1 MEVEE
6 LACVDYLYSRVF
18 KHPSMISKVK
28 DSKKL
33 FKKTTQHA
41 EGTITPNKQMQLPF
55 FNTKSQITELVF
67 NYIVEEMRPIVTC
80 EKPSFCRLIQGL
92 TGITDSTKHIC
103 CTADIWSA
111 NNKSFMGMTCH
122 FINEFSYKRSS
133 YVLSC
138 RRIKGS
144 HNYLNIND
152 VITDICDTYQIK
164 SSKITHIITDNASN
178 FSKAFRTFSK
188 SSTIESDLHYV
199 GNLDELNSDEDTQ
212 IDSDNENNL
221 SSPIDM
227 EYVDVGQLLYESN
240 SSGCTNFSL
249 PDHLTCC
256 AHTLNLIA
264 TTDVAKITDTNYINI
279 SKKVFSKLSSFW
291 NLLSRSTG
299 ASDKVFDICKVKFP
313 VPIITRWNSTF
324 DAIQKVLLF
333 REKLN
338 FVFLEL
344 NLAKIKNTEWVFLE
358 EYCKI
363 MQPLTTALDKLQGE
377 KRNYLGFVAPT
388 IIILRRLL
396 IELSLLT
403 YCSPLK
409 YCVISSLEKRFSYL
423 FDLSSPKSKSF
434 IISSMSHPL
443 FKCSWI
449 PLRYIDLCKELFIN
463 ECKLTNSY
471 SDVYENHISDNS
483 DDSDTEFYG
492 NVFSSQNSSSNDELS
507 TNEHSALRNSNL
519 SSVEALSFLNSKVK
533 ELNIL
538 DSFPVVKQVFINFN
552 TSIPSS
558 APVERLFSGAIQ
570 ILTPRRNRLN
580 DKHFDMLLCCRCYL
594 QQNSLT

>member
-1 MEVEE
+1 M
-6 LACVDYLYSRVF
+6 F
-18 KHPSMISKVK
+18 KHPSMLSKVK

-55 FNTKSQITELVF
+55 FKTSITKSQITELVF
-67 NYIVEEMRPIVTC
+67 NYIVEEMRPIVAC

-92 TGITDSTKHIC
+92 TGITDSTLLPNHK
-103 CTADIWSA
+103 
-111 NNKSFMGMTCH
+111 
-122 FINEFSYKRSS
+122 
-133 YVLSC
+133 
-138 RRIKGS
+138 
-144 HNYLNIND
+144 NI
-152 VITDICDTYQIK
+152 
-164 SSKITHIITDNASN
+164 SKILQLNN
-178 FSKAFRTFSK
+178 FGKAFRTFSK

-279 SKKVFSKLSSFW
+279 SKKVFIKLSSFW

-538 DSFPVVKQVFINFN
+538 DSFPVVKQVFIKFN

-558 APVERLFSGAIQ
+558 APVERLFSVAIQ